1 MGKLTPASEETIAYK
16 GRMLEIVNQ
25 DMTDGQKTVTFEFAR
40 RAPGI
45 RLILVDPSKRMI
57 SLTREHRYELGGY
70 DHRLPGGKVFDT
82 LDEYN
87 TFLDSGHDILAPAK
101 DKALAEA
108 EEEVGLKLLDA
119 EYFHTS
125 VCGTTVKWDLIYF
138 VSTEWEEADQK
149 LEIGEKISRVELS
162 FEEAK
167 ELALSGGMSEER
179 SALILL
185 RYLSSLA

>member
-45 RLILVDPSKRMI
+45 RLILVDLAKRII
-57 SLTREHRYELGGY
+57 SLSREHRYELDGY
-70 DHRLPGGKVFDT
+70 DYRLPGGKVFDS

-87 TFLDSGHDILAPAK
+87 SFLESGNDILVPAK
-101 DKALAEA
+101 EKAVAEA
-108 EEEVGLKLLDA
+108 EEEVGLELSDVD
-119 EYFHTS
+119 YFYTS
-125 VCGTTVKWDLIYF
+125 VCGTTIEWDLIYF
-138 VSTEWEEADQK
+138 VSNKWTEVEQK
-149 LEIGEKISRVELS
+149 LETGESISRVEVS
-162 FEEAK
+162 FDEAK

-179 SALILL
+179 SALVLL